1 MEGIIYRA
9 LAASQHTQK
18 AIAPTASHLIKVL
31 MNEGLRLSV
40 QRAWLQRTAEMRNC
54 ISGRLFALA
63 YRLIAVNV
71 RAQLVTA
78 DACGLLK
85 EENAIQR
92 NRFPLKHGTLAD
104 AKLASDLQ
112 PAIAVV
118 HQDLF

>member
-1 MEGIIYRA
+1 METIYRA

-40 QRAWLQRTAEMRNC
+40 HSSWLQRMEEMRNC

-104 AKLASDLQ
+104 AELASDLQ

>member
-1 MEGIIYRA
+1 MDAALTSKKNPPTDELVSGFEGDFPMTA
-9 LAASQHTQK
+9 GPM
-18 AIAPTASHLIKVL
+18 AIAAATGSR
-31 MNEGLRLSV
+31 EE
-40 QRAWLQRTAEMRNC
+40 RTKI
-54 ISGRLFALA
+54 ISGGLLALA